1 MPKYSYV
8 AIDDL
13 GRRVKGKLITPTE
26 DTLKNSLTSM
36 GLYLLNSRMVKE
48 GNSLLSYERR
58 VKRKDIIDLTI
69 NLKTLISAGV
79 PLVQGLNDIVDQL
92 DNKRLKGVVDDV
104 RRNIQAGSSFSDAL
118 ELHPELFGATYVN
131 IVRAGE
137 ATGRLDTILD
147 DLARF
152 LEWEEELVAN
162 IKQATIYP
170 SIVVG
175 AVVGLIILLF
185 TFVFPRFIVI
195 FKATKVELPL
205 PTKIVIW
212 VSTFFQNNV
221 FYVLAGAGVF
231 YLLIRL
237 YGRTERGR
245 LKLDTFKLKIPVI
258 GSLLI
263 KIEASRFSHYLSLL
277 LRSGVDTSQSLW
289 IVGRVVQ
296 NRYVMEQVRGARNE
310 ITTGGSLSLS
320 LKRSG
325 VFPPVVTRMVSAG
338 ESTGKLDETLDK
350 VSEYYDREVPMT
362 VKKVFAILEPMIIL
376 LLASIVLGA
385 ALSMFLALYKMV
397 GALSMGG

>member
-1 MPKYSYV
+1 VPKYSYI

-13 GRRVKGKLITPTE
+13 GRKVKGKLITATE

-36 GLYLLNSRMVKE
+36 GLYLLNSRLVRE
-48 GNSLLSYERR
+48 GNSVFSYERR

-69 NLKTLISAGV
+69 NLKTMISAGV
-79 PLVQGLNDIVDQL
+79 PLVQGLDDIALQI
-92 DNKRLKGVVDDV
+92 DNKKLKEVVDDV
-104 RRNIQAGSSFSDAL
+104 RRNIQAGASFSDAL
-118 ELHPELFGATYVN
+118 ELHPDLFGATYVN

-137 ATGRLDTILD
+137 ATGRLDSILD

-152 LEWEEELVAN
+152 LEWEEELIGN

-185 TFVFPRFIVI
+185 TFVFPRFIVV
-195 FKATKVELPL
+195 FNATKVELPL

-221 FYVLAGAGVF
+221 FYVLAGAGIF
-231 YLLIRL
+231 YILLKL
-237 YGRTERGR
+237 YGRTEKGR
-245 LKLDTFKLKIPVI
+245 LKLDTLKLKIPVI
-258 GSLLI
+258 GSLLN
-263 KIEASRFSHYLSLL
+263 KIEASRFCHYLALL

-289 IVGRVVQ
+289 IVGRVAN
-296 NRYVMEQVRGARNE
+296 NRYVMEQIREARNE
-310 ITTGGSLSLS
+310 ITTGGCLSDS

-325 VFPPVVTRMVSAG
+325 VFPPVVTRMISSG
-338 ESTGKLDETLDK
+338 EATGKLDETLDK
-350 VSEYYDREVPMT
+350 VSEYYDREVPMS
-362 VKKVFAILEPMIIL
+362 VKKVFAVLEPMVIF
-376 LLASIVLGA
+376 LLAFIVLGA

-397 GALSMGG
+397 GALSVGG

>member
-1 MPKYSYV
+1 MPKYSYI

-13 GRRVKGKLITPTE
+13 GRKVKGKLITATE

-36 GLYLLNSRMVKE
+36 GLYLLNSRLVRE
-48 GNSLLSYERR
+48 GNSVFSYERR

-69 NLKTLISAGV
+69 NLKTMISAGV
-79 PLVQGLNDIVDQL
+79 PLVQGLDDIALQI
-92 DNKRLKGVVDDV
+92 DNKKLKEVVDDV
-104 RRNIQAGSSFSDAL
+104 RRNIQAGASFSDAL
-118 ELHPELFGATYVN
+118 ELHPDLFGATYVN

-137 ATGRLDTILD
+137 ATGRLDSILD

-152 LEWEEELVAN
+152 LEWEEELIGN

-185 TFVFPRFIVI
+185 TFVFPRFIVV
-195 FKATKVELPL
+195 FNATKVELPL

-221 FYVLAGAGVF
+221 FYVLAGAGIF
-231 YLLIRL
+231 YILLKL
-237 YGRTERGR
+237 YGRTEKGR
-245 LKLDTFKLKIPVI
+245 LKLDTLKLKIPVI
-258 GSLLI
+258 GSLLN
-263 KIEASRFSHYLSLL
+263 KIEASRFCHYLALL

-289 IVGRVVQ
+289 IVGRVAN
-296 NRYVMEQVRGARNE
+296 NRYVMEQIREARNE
-310 ITTGGSLSLS
+310 ITTGGCLSDS

-325 VFPPVVTRMVSAG
+325 VFPPVVTRMISSG
-338 ESTGKLDETLDK
+338 EATGKLDETLDK
-350 VSEYYDREVPMT
+350 VSEYYDREVPMS
-362 VKKVFAILEPMIIL
+362 VKKVFAVLEPMVIF
-376 LLASIVLGA
+376 LLAFIVLGA

-397 GALSMGG
+397 GALSVGG